1 MCEFFDY
8 LGIKEATLT
17 VDLPL
22 NFQASLVLVIE
33 NLEDELIV
41 EILDCDM
48 FHLRKYLEYRVR
60 DNEIIVADLYE
71 PWHLSSLGKNRSVI
85 DIYFDNGGRFYDG
98 GFVPII
104 LKVRT
109 LRKILPEWIAVH
121 RHILLR
127 PLDSCLH
134 WWAGM
139 FALQAACE
147 QA

>member
-85 DIYFDNGGRFYDG
+85 DIYFDNGCRFYDG

-109 LRKILPEWIAVH
+109 LRKILP
-121 RHILLR
+121 
-127 PLDSCLH
+127 
-134 WWAGM
+134 
-139 FALQAACE
+139 
-147 QA
+147 